1 MKEKINKTIITKKGG
16 TIVIPNK
23 IIGKEYPDYSG
34 NIDTEELAYVVKV
47 NNLFKNYEGHVF
59 LKGEGGV
66 TRDDTLYYNSGHL
79 FKDDFSV
86 NSLDIFFIA
95 VSAKSVMMPFI
106 YYPKRTGFA
115 NTSGVELELND
126 PELSDFICKEVYF
139 IAFDKNSILEL
150 MDNFLDDVEYETNF
164 EV

>member
-1 MKEKINKTIITKKGG
+1 MKMKINKTIITKKGG

-23 IIGKEYPDYSG
+23 IIGKEYPDNSN
-34 NIDTEELAYVVKV
+34 NIDIEEIAYVVKV

-59 LKGEGGV
+59 LKGEGGIN
-66 TRDDTLYYNSGHL
+66 RDDTLYYNSGYL

-95 VSAKSVMMPFI
+95 VSATSIMIPFV
-106 YYPKRTGFA
+106 YYQKKVGFA
-115 NTSGVELELND
+115 NMSGVRLELND
-126 PELSDFICKEVYF
+126 PESADFICGEIYF
-139 IAFDKNSILEL
+139 IAFDKNSILQL

>member
-23 IIGKEYPDYSG
+23 IIGKEYPDNSN

-47 NNLFKNYEGHVF
+47 NNLFKNSEGHVF

-66 TRDDTLYYNSGHL
+66 TRDDTLYYNSGYL

-86 NSLDIFFIA
+86 SSLDIFFIA
-95 VSAKSVMMPFI
+95 ISAKSVMMPFI
-106 YYPKRTGFA
+106 
-115 NTSGVELELND
+115 
-126 PELSDFICKEVYF
+126 
-139 IAFDKNSILEL
+139 
-150 MDNFLDDVEYETNF
+150 
-164 EV
+164 